1 VFLVMPVEAMNT
13 RYFDHFG
20 APDELPSPIQQDFA
34 ALN

>member
-1 VFLVMPVEAMNT
+1 MPVEAINT

-20 APDELPSPIQQDFA
+20 APDALVTPVEQDFA